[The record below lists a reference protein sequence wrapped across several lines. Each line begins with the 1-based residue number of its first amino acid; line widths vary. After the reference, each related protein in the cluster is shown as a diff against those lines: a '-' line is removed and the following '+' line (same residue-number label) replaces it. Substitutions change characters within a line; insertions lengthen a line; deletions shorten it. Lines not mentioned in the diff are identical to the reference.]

1 MKSFS
6 ALVFFFAVAT
16 AHASQD
22 KAVEDF
28 IQSEMRER
36 QIPGLQIVVIQHGK
50 PVLSRMLGVA
60 SIQYGVPVTAG
71 SVFSIN
77 SATKSFTG
85 VAVMQLAEQG
95 KIDLQA
101 PASRYLAGLPDAWQS
116 ITITQ
121 LLTHTSG
128 LPDIIDPATSN
139 LLPGGADAAW
149 KAVQALPM
157 ESAPGQRFSY
167 NQTNYVVLQKI
178 ITLLSGEPFLQF
190 IQHKQFDAVG
200 MPHSGF
206 GDSLDVVKS
215 KANAYRLASDGKT
228 LNNVIE
234 DFPLYTRAGAGI
246 NSNVQDLSKWIVAL
260 QQGRLLKP
268 ESLRQLW
275 APSAFTDAR
284 PAPWAL
290 GWPAIRRGEHR
301 AVAGIG
307 GGRSAFYVYPDDDLA
322 VIILTNLA
330 GAQPEQ
336 LIDTVAGFYVPA
348 LKQLNSSGGGYALYR
363 LRQQIA
369 QSGYGDLDRKLR
381 QVMTQYAVSR
391 PSQGALNSWGYRLLA
406 RHETK
411 PAIAV
416 LELAV
421 RLYPDD
427 ANAHDSLGEAYA
439 ADQATAL
446 AIQHYRRSLELNPQN
461 ANAAERL
468 KALEN

>member
-1 MKSFS
+1 MRSFS
-6 ALVFFFAVAT
+6 AFIFFFAVAT

-22 KAVEDF
+22 RAVVDF

-36 QIPGLQIVVIQHGK
+36 QIPGLQIVVIRHGK

-60 SIQYGVPVTAG
+60 SIQYGVPVTAD

-95 KIDLQA
+95 KIELQA
-101 PASRYLAGLPDAWQS
+101 PASRYLAGLPEAWQG

-167 NQTNYVVLQKI
+167 NQTNYVVLEKI
-178 ITLLSGEPFLQF
+178 ITLLSGEPYLQF

-206 GDSLDVVKS
+206 GDSLDVVKN
-215 KANAYRLASDGKT
+215 KANSYRLGGDGKT

-260 QQGRLLKP
+260 QQGRLLKAGQ
-268 ESLRQLW
+268 LRQLW
-275 APSAFTDAR
+275 APSSFADAR

-330 GAQPEQ
+330 GSQPEQ

-348 LKQLNSSGGGYALYR
+348 LKQVNGGGYALYR
-363 LRQQIA
+363 LRQEIA
-369 QSGYGDLDRKLR
+369 KSGHGEIDRKLQ

-391 PSQGALNSWGYRLLA
+391 PSQNALNSWGYRLLA
-406 RHETK
+406 KHETK
-411 PAIAV
+411 RAVAV
-416 LELAV
+416 LDLAV

-446 AIQHYRRSLELNPQN
+446 AIRHYRRSLQLNPQN
-461 ANAAERL
+461 GNAAERL